1 MFRELFSFLA
11 PSLARRA
18 GRRPKR
24 KAQGAQR
31 VSDGNFAPAGGEAS
45 GEPKVLLANL
55 NGDSGGVVTAQ
66 LSEVLDSCDALEV
79 YRANQVL
86 KLPKDANLVRRL
98 MLASEKG
105 REWLREQQADILV
118 WGEVEGNSVRLRF
131 DPKIPCA
138 DNLPGAFG
146 LGDTLQLPTEMLEA
160 QASVVH
166 ATVLAAVGPT
176 FPGLKTHI
184 SEVLGW
190 AVQGARDITQNQP
203 EGMSAIQHATVLISL
218 ANAFSAQYRLIKGAK
233 NLASAASLYQTA
245 VKKTAP
251 EADPDIWAVAQ
262 SHLATALKARGIAER
277 DDDGLKQ
284 SAVAYKKITETL
296 GRGSH
301 PYDWAL
307 AHINHGLVLYRLSM
321 RTGRAAYLQE
331 AGKSFEEALTVYTKE
346 TMPTRWAEVMNQ
358 YGTILLALG
367 EQVTGN
373 VTLEMAVAKFRKV
386 LEVRKRDRAPQLWA
400 QTANNLGAACFSL
413 AKRNAEVALLREAQ
427 TCFEGAAET
436 YQRLGDRKRAEVIR
450 SNSARVERLLTARA
464 GQSK

>member
-31 VSDGNFAPAGGEAS
+31 LSDGNFAPAGGEAS

-184 SEVLGW
+184 SEALGW
-190 AVQGARDITQNQP
+190 AV
-203 EGMSAIQHATVLISL
+203 
-218 ANAFSAQYRLIKGAK
+218 
-233 NLASAASLYQTA
+233 
-245 VKKTAP
+245 
-251 EADPDIWAVAQ
+251 
-262 SHLATALKARGIAER
+262 
-277 DDDGLKQ
+277 
-284 SAVAYKKITETL
+284 
-296 GRGSH
+296 
-301 PYDWAL
+301 
-307 AHINHGLVLYRLSM
+307 
-321 RTGRAAYLQE
+321 
-331 AGKSFEEALTVYTKE
+331 
-346 TMPTRWAEVMNQ
+346 
-358 YGTILLALG
+358 
-367 EQVTGN
+367 
-373 VTLEMAVAKFRKV
+373 
-386 LEVRKRDRAPQLWA
+386 
-400 QTANNLGAACFSL
+400 
-413 AKRNAEVALLREAQ
+413 
-427 TCFEGAAET
+427 
-436 YQRLGDRKRAEVIR
+436 
-450 SNSARVERLLTARA
+450 
-464 GQSK
+464 